1 MDNSVFYASLT
12 TVALVV
18 ACAPVQFNKQSDN
31 VASSSI
37 VGAPGSDDKMH
48 TMSMD
53 CAAGTLTFSGTVRV
67 TDPRGFADDHQ
78 SCTPT
83 LNFNRS
89 FAIPLLADKVEYD
102 LIAPTKNLVQWD
114 AVGCDRNYFGLGFKV
129 VCDNGKRTIARV
141 DLKYTIGR
149 TDESIYVYRCSYQWK
164 VPDVGCSLI
173 NGDLSCRGD
182 SASFELSGLLG
193 VQK

>member
-1 MDNSVFYASLT
+1 VRER
-12 TVALVV
+12 ALLEHGVRAWV
-18 ACAPVQFNKQSDN
+18 EEILALPPEWDYD
-31 VASSSI
+31 
-37 VGAPGSDDKMH
+37 PGIM
-48 TMSMD
+48 
-53 CAAGTLTFSGTVRV
+53 
-67 TDPRGFADDHQ
+67 
-78 SCTPT
+78 
-83 LNFNRS
+83 
-89 FAIPLLADKVEYD
+89 
-102 LIAPTKNLVQWD
+102 WD

-149 TDESIYVYRCSYQWK
+149 TDESIYVYRSSYQWK